1 MDAEL
6 DTSGLLEVE
15 DSSFAIMGDMDTTS
29 FENEKCGICMDVV
42 IDRGAIDSC
51 QHWFCFSCIDNWST
65 ITSLCPLCQK
75 EFQLITCVPVFDTIG
90 SGRADDEFLSGDEE
104 WSIQGSNNTLS
115 FPSYYIDE
123 NAVICL
129 DGDGCKIRSGS
140 AKIEDDPNLDTSIAC
155 DSCDL
160 WYHAFCV
167 GFDTEATSENS
178 WLCPRCVVNEVAH
191 KFDGASEIDHE
202 CSGETALS
210 KPLHVS
216 VADAGETAVVVSSVE
231 KKQCEVPND
240 NIASAFDTK
249 EDRIK
254 EHSLSY
260 ATFSSTTLEMESVY
274 NIQPNSNLPEALS
287 ALSFSLDTPGK
298 LKSNGVQVK
307 VAPVISDG
315 DKTSVDMTS
324 NGSEPTINVPS
335 FNLYFGLSS
344 QSSLSV
350 DKNDFNATESHM
362 EDLMQQMPLEES
374 SLPAKKLGP
383 DAKEA
388 AVGFNALKRKVMSHS
403 SGHIDVNEDSEIGI
417 RENSVKGDTGVSA
430 MSARADRKFPK
441 AACNSGVRDYLK
453 RGPQKHPKLPA
464 ASESDKVNDVTYK
477 KRAVPDIMTIVRG
490 TLSKPT
496 VRLSDGRDN
505 GAGLRVKKI
514 MRRNVEDA
522 SSKLLEELRNQIRE
536 AVRNKDTKDLNKYA
550 FDPKLLKAFRAAVG
564 GKKAESEPSKK
575 LDPSIARAKKSM
587 LQKGKTRESL
597 TKKIYGNVNGRRKRA
612 WDREWEVEFWKH
624 RATNISRPEKMETLK
639 SVLDL
644 LRKSSESSDVDS
656 EPEDDAKSSILSRL
670 YLADTSVFPRKD
682 DIKPLSVLAEIDNNE
697 TNLEY
702 KISSLTDNDRVGQSL
717 IHNSKNTSA
726 VSGPSV
732 GDKRKINVSP
742 RLKVET
748 ASRKPMAHDSKMK
761 AQSMKESPGKSD
773 PKIDKRK
780 WALEVLA
787 RKTAVTE
794 RDSNQR
800 KQEDNSALK
809 GNYPLLAQLPAD
821 MKPVLAESRHNK
833 VPISVRQA
841 QLYRMTEYF
850 LKLADLPVI
859 RRTAITELAVADAV
873 NIEKDVVD
881 RSSSKLVYVNLCSQ
895 ALRQHVHSSKLVG
908 PEEPNPS
915 SSSPPH
921 PESVEPSPG
930 DSTDPS
936 IEEALKMAGLV
947 SNSPGDSPYRVT
959 EKEPDSVFD
968 MDSHP
973 DLDIYG
979 DFEYDLGDEDL
990 IGASALNVSMS
1001 QTEEVDMKMK
1011 VVFSTLNTE
1020 KIDHSLNSK
1029 DQKMTVTDEKPPDS
1043 KEKNMENS
1051 MLELATNTS
1060 CPSLEQLQG
1069 ELDGELSL
1077 AEYEELYGPDKEPL
1091 VEKFPKIESVEQ
1103 NKSIIGC
1110 GDIVNHTISKG
1121 SEHQGESSAEKM
1133 VEGSF
1138 PAEVGFSEGNHS
1150 PNHSLMS
1157 KSVRPKDKKPQS
1169 GKQTEISHSVS
1180 KKVEAYI
1187 KEHIRPLCK
1196 SGVITAEQYR
1206 WAVTKTT
1213 EKVMRYHMK
1222 DKNANFLIKEGEKV
1236 KKLAEEYVEAAQ
1248 EKGENPL

>member
-1 MDAEL
+1 MEAEF
-6 DTSGLLEVE
+6 DISGLLEVE
-15 DSSFAIMGDMDTTS
+15 DSSFEITGDMDTTS

-51 QHWFCFSCIDNWST
+51 QHWFCFACIDNWST

-90 SGRADDEFLSGDEE
+90 SGKADDEFLLGDEE

-129 DGDGCKIRSGS
+129 DGDVCKIRSGS

-178 WLCPRCVVNEVAH
+178 WLCPRCFVNEVGH

-202 CSGETALS
+202 CSDETALS
-210 KPLHVS
+210 KTLYVS
-216 VADAGETAVVVSSVE
+216 VADAGETALVVSSVE
-231 KKQCEVPND
+231 NKQCKVPND
-240 NIASAFDTK
+240 NVASALETK
-249 EDRIK
+249 ENRLK
-254 EHSLSY
+254 EQSLSY
-260 ATFSSTTLEMESVY
+260 ATPNSTTLEIESFY
-274 NIQPNSNLPEALS
+274 NVQPNSNPPEALL
-287 ALSFSLDTPGK
+287 ALSLSLDTLGK
-298 LKSNGVQVK
+298 LKSNDIQVK
-307 VAPVISDG
+307 VEPDCSDG
-315 DKTSVDMTS
+315 DKT
-324 NGSEPTINVPS
+324 INVPK
-335 FNLYFGLSS
+335 FDLYSGLSL

-350 DKNDFNATESHM
+350 EKDDFYATETHT

-374 SLPAKKLGP
+374 SLPASKLGP
-383 DAKEA
+383 NAKEA
-388 AVGFNALKRKVMSHS
+388 AVGFNALKRKVMSPS
-403 SGHIDVNEDSEIGI
+403 SGHIDVDEDSEIGN
-417 RENSVKGDTGVSA
+417 RENSVKVDTGVSA
-430 MSARADRKFPK
+430 KSARADRKFPK
-441 AACNSGVRDYLK
+441 ATCKSGVRDSLK
-453 RGPQKHPKLPA
+453 GGPQKRPKLPA
-464 ASESDKVNDVTYK
+464 ASESDKVNDVVYK
-477 KRAVPDIMTIVRG
+477 KRVVPDIMTIVRG

-496 VRLSDGRDN
+496 VRFSNGRDN
-505 GAGLRVKKI
+505 VAGLRVKKI
-514 MRRNVEDA
+514 MRRNVEDE
-522 SSKLLEELRNQIRE
+522 SSKQLEELRNQIRE

-564 GKKAESEPSKK
+564 GKKAGSEPSKK
-575 LDPSIARAKKSM
+575 LDLSIAKAKKSM

-612 WDREWEVEFWKH
+612 WDREREVEFWKH

-682 DIKPLSVLAEIDNNE
+682 DIKPLSVLTEIGNNE
-697 TNLEY
+697 TNSEN
-702 KISSLTDNDRVGQSL
+702 KISSLTDNDCVGQSL

-742 RLKVET
+742 SLKVEA
-748 ASRKPMAHDSKMK
+748 ASRKPMPCDSKK
-761 AQSMKESPGKSD
+761 RAQSVKEPPGKSD
-773 PKIDKRK
+773 LIIDKRK

-787 RKTAVTE
+787 RKTAATE
-794 RDSNQR
+794 RGSNQG
-800 KQEDNSALK
+800 KQEDNSVLK
-809 GNYPLLAQLPAD
+809 GNFPLLAQLPAD
-821 MKPVLAESRHNK
+821 MKPVLAQSRHNK
-833 VPISVRQA
+833 VPISARQA
-841 QLYRMTEYF
+841 QLYRMTDYF

-859 RRTAITELAVADAV
+859 CRTAITELAVADAV
-873 NIEKDVVD
+873 NIEKDVAD
-881 RSSSKLVYVNLCSQ
+881 RSSSKLVYINLCSQ

-908 PEEPNPS
+908 PEESNPS

-921 PESVEPSPG
+921 TESAEPSPG

-936 IEEALKMAGLV
+936 IDEALKMAGLT
-947 SNSPGDSPYRVT
+947 SNSPDDSPYRVT
-959 EKEPDSVFD
+959 EEEPNSVFD
-968 MDSHP
+968 MYSHP

-990 IGASALNVSMS
+990 IGASALNVSIL
-1001 QTEEVDMKMK
+1001 QTEEVDLKMK
-1011 VVFSTLNTE
+1011 VVFSTLNTK
-1020 KIDHSLNSK
+1020 KIDDSPNSE
-1029 DQKMTVTDEKPPDS
+1029 DQKRTVTDKKPSDN
-1043 KEKNMENS
+1043 KEQSMES
-1051 MLELATNTS
+1051 SIVELATNTS

-1077 AEYEELYGPDKEPL
+1077 AECEELYGPDKEPL
-1091 VEKFPKIESVEQ
+1091 VEKFLKIESMGQ
-1103 NKSIIGC
+1103 NKIVIGC

-1121 SEHQGESSAEKM
+1121 SEYQGESSAEKM
-1133 VEGSF
+1133 LVGGSF
-1138 PAEVGFSEGNHS
+1138 PAEVGSSEGNHS
-1150 PNHSLMS
+1150 PNRSLMS

-1248 EKGENPL
+1248 EKE